1 MAARLAIILA
11 QIPVFF
17 FMLYDRKRK
26 PEASKGRRILFLAIL
41 EFICVILALVI
52 AGLITGKW

>member
-1 MAARLAIILA
+1 MGARIAIILA
-11 QIPVFF
+11 QIPVVF

-26 PEASKGRRILFLAIL
+26 PDASKGRRILFLAVL

-52 AGLITGKW
+52 ARLITGEW